1 MAAGQRSHQRIRVS
15 MLLLLGRR
23 FDPAV
28 SIQIPGLSGRLP
40 DRRHGWR
47 GIVRRSEGHAEGPFD
62 SRADRRAENH
72 AEPERTHRARA
83 VIERGP
89 EYSHPFLQKCAHRP
103 IHFVITK
110 WDILQDK
117 YSFKQVK
124 DELLNNENFRKF
136 ISQRV
141 DLHSPVHLIP
151 TSSLGKDFAVFDLKD
166 LRMKKVK
173 GGKIKPYNVELSIG
187 MTITDQLLL
196 LSNHPGYRDFRP
208 Q

>member
-62 SRADRRAENH
+62 SRADRRAENP

-89 EYSHPFLQKCAHRP
+89 EYSHPVSAKMRASSDSLRDYEVGHLAGQ
-103 IHFVITK
+103 IFV
-110 WDILQDK
+110 QA
-117 YSFKQVK
+117 
-124 DELLNNENFRKF
+124 
-136 ISQRV
+136 
-141 DLHSPVHLIP
+141 
-151 TSSLGKDFAVFDLKD
+151 G
-166 LRMKKVK
+166 
-173 GGKIKPYNVELSIG
+173 
-187 MTITDQLLL
+187 
-196 LSNHPGYRDFRP
+196 
-208 Q
+208 